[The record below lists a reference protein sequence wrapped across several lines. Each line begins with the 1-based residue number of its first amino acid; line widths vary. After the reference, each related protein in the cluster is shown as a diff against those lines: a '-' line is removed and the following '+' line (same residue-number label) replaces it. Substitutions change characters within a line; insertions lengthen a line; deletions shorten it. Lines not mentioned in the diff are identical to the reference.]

1 MDGLMVV
8 VLAEVAEIV
17 LTDFSLSHETSIYS
31 ETSCVQNQSSSK
43 ITFSNCV
50 HRLRHVINYILVCVD
65 MIHGWFSKLHYWIVT
80 ALDVIKWLVLLKAGS
95 KLHPFHCT
103 GLRLHKLHC
112 IACGQVGCGFT

>member
-1 MDGLMVV
+1 MVV

-31 ETSCVQNQSSSK
+31 ETSCVQNQKSSK

-65 MIHGWFSKLHYWIVT
+65 MNFFDVLTFSKC
-80 ALDVIKWLVLLKAGS
+80 VLLWITRCCVR
-95 KLHPFHCT
+95 LT
-103 GLRLHKLHC
+103 TRREGL
-112 IACGQVGCGFT
+112 